1 VFALMVAVVA
11 HQRAFVRGTPE
22 HLRRRGW
29 VHSVV
34 TGIGFLISI
43 PLFPVM
49 GAWAFALWAVIPSI
63 LGRILVTTGF
73 VDRS

>member
-1 VFALMVAVVA
+1 
-11 HQRAFVRGTPE
+11 
-22 HLRRRGW
+22 

-34 TGIGFLISI
+34 TGTGFLISI